1 MATTSRRGRPRG
13 STTKSTTKAST
24 RKKQTNTMTCF
35 ICGEEKDEKKFY
47 STSSNFYKNYGRIPI
62 CTDCLDDMFM
72 MYRDRYEAEGYTNPD
87 RKAVERI
94 CMAFDVYYKDSLFE
108 SARKSWDNRPDMSM
122 MIHYMRNGRLGSN
135 RLKSYDDTIREQYD
149 ASKDKEAIL
158 SIYNDDDKELD
169 RRVSEGKKIFGPG
182 FEREDYIFLYEQYSD
197 WTARHECDMKSQEE
211 LFKEI
216 CFTQLNLFKANRA
229 GRDTKTLNDTLIK
242 QLDAAKLQPKQNA
255 GDTTADNQTLGT
267 LIDKWEN
274 TRPIPEIDEELR
286 DVDKIGL
293 YIDVFFRGHLAKM
306 LNIKNAFSHLYN
318 KFMEQFTVRKP
329 EYADEE
335 DNEALFDAVFGSA
348 SLSDDEP
355 PYEEEEVV

>member
-1 MATTSRRGRPRG
+1 MTT
-13 STTKSTTKAST
+13 TTK
-24 RKKQTNTMTCF
+24 RKVRGAKKPITMTCF
-35 ICGEEKDEKKFY
+35 RCGETKDEKKFY
-47 STSSNFYKNYGRIPI
+47 STPSEFCKHAGRMSI
-62 CTDCLDDMFM
+62 CTDCLDDIYME
-72 MYRDRYEAEGYTNPD
+72 YYDKYNAEGYTNPD
-87 RKAVERI
+87 RKAVERM
-94 CMAFDVYYKDSLFE
+94 CMALDVYYKDSLFE
-108 SARKSWDNRPDMSM
+108 SAKKSWENKPDISI
-122 MIHYMRNGRLGSN
+122 MIYYMRNSRLGAN

-149 ASKDKEAIL
+149 ASKDKDAIL

-169 RRVSEGKKIFGPG
+169 KRVAEGQKLFGSG
-182 FEREDYIFLYEQYSD
+182 FDREDYIFLYEQYND
-197 WTARHECDMKSQEE
+197 WTARHECNTKSQEE
-211 LFKEI
+211 LFKQI
-216 CFTQLNLFKANRA
+216 CFTQLDLFKANRS

-348 SLSDDEP
+348 SLNDDEP
-355 PYEEEEVV
+355 HYEEEEVV

>member
-1 MATTSRRGRPRG
+1 MATSATRGRPRG
-13 STTKSTTKAST
+13 RPKTKKTV
-24 RKKQTNTMTCF
+24 TMTCF
-35 ICGEEKDEKKFY
+35 RCGETKDEKKFY
-47 STSSNFYKNYGRIPI
+47 TTTSEFFKNNKRLPI
-62 CTDCLDDMFM
+62 CNECMDDMYM
-72 MYRDRYEAEGYTNPD
+72 EYYDKYSKEGYVNPD
-87 RKAVERI
+87 KKAVERV
-94 CMAFDVYYKDSLFE
+94 CMTLDVYFKDTLFE
-108 SARKSWDNRPDMSM
+108 SARESWVKNPEMSM
-122 MIHYMRNGRLGSN
+122 MLYYMRLTRLGTN
-135 RLKSYDDTIREQYD
+135 RTKTYDDTMLDKYD
-149 ASKDKEAIL
+149 ASKDREAIL
-158 SIYNDDDKELD
+158 TIYDDDDKELD

-197 WTARHECDMKSQEE
+197 WTARHECNTKSQEE
-211 LFKEI
+211 LFKQI
-216 CFTQLNLFKANRA
+216 CFTQLDLFKANRA

-348 SLSDDEP
+348 SLNDDEP